1 MAMNLGSARSD
12 EAVMVDMNTT
22 PLIDVLLVMLVM
34 LIITIPIQT
43 HGVKLDLPVNT
54 PLRDIPPPVVNLVV
68 EFDGTITW
76 NGAPVSLQ
84 QLDSYFISEARKGND
99 LDEIHVNPDRLA
111 KYDVVAIIMADAQ
124 RRGVT
129 RIGIGNTGDYVK

>member
-1 MAMNLGSARSD
+1 M
-12 EAVMVDMNTT
+12 
-22 PLIDVLLVMLVM
+22 IDVLLFMLVM

-43 HGVKLDLPVNT
+43 HGIKLDLPVNR

-76 NGAPVSLQ
+76 NGAPVSLR
-84 QLDSYFISEARKGND
+84 QLDSYFISEVRKGD
-99 LDEIHVNPDRLA
+99 GQDEIHVNPDRLA
-111 KYDVVAIIMADAQ
+111 DHDVVAKIMADAQ